1 MFKDILVP
9 LDGSA
14 FAEQALDFAAGL
26 AVREG
31 ALLHLIHVDTGARAT
46 AAVYLEQLAAQ
57 ISERHAVRVEAAVV
71 QLNGGSVAR
80 TLAGEVEA
88 RAVRSV
94 VMTTHGR
101 SGLERLWLGSVA
113 DQLVRMLHVPLFLL
127 RSRAPMPP
135 RRILVALDGTPLA
148 ERALAPAL
156 HLAHIMRAQLTLL
169 RVVALER
176 AWVVTPHGARWVEL
190 ALPRER
196 AVEEAQHYLEG
207 LAQSMPPDLLIDT
220 QVLVHESIPTA
231 LSEAAEQDDAALIA
245 LTTRARH
252 GLERWLLGSVA
263 DKLLRS
269 TTRPLLIVH
278 PE

>member
-9 LDGSA
+9 LDGSE

-57 ISERHAVRVEAAVV
+57 IGERHAVRVEAAVV

-127 RSRAPMPP
+127 RSCAPMPP

-207 LAQSMPPDLLIDT
+207 LARSMPPDLLIDT

-269 TTRPLLIVH
+269 TTRPLLVVH